1 MGFNNMYTRETLIAK
16 VVQKKKALH
25 IQHDPMP
32 TLPFNTSIFELLPE
46 HGAYIDL
53 LMSRQST
60 CFIPAHLPS
69 SFSYMAQR
77 MRQFDNGQVLKYTQ
91 ISEENFGVSEEFKQ
105 WGV

>member
-1 MGFNNMYTRETLIAK
+1 MGFNSIYTRETLIAK
-16 VVQKKKALH
+16 VVQKKKEIH
-25 IQHDPMP
+25 MKSIDK
-32 TLPFNTSIFELLPE
+32 TPFNTSIFELLPE
-46 HGAYIDL
+46 QGAYIDL

-69 SFSYMAQR
+69 SFSYMSQR

-91 ISEENFGVSEEFKQ
+91 ITEENFGISEEFKQ